1 MADRYGPFLAGS
13 RVRLRFAADE
23 RLVKSVRCGD
33 RAAFEVLYDRHAAGL
48 LSFCVYMLG
57 SRQDAED
64 AVQATFACAYRSL
77 LANDRPVKLRPWLF
91 TIARNSS
98 LSILRRR
105 HPIVE
110 LNGEPALRGDP
121 QRELELRDE
130 VRQLLGGLLA
140 LPEQQRTTLTLAE
153 LHGLSHAEIASVLG
167 VRTEQVKAYAYQ
179 ARANLLSERAA
190 RETSCHDVREELL
203 TARGVELRKT
213 RLHRHLRSCSDC
225 REYKKALSRQRQQL
239 ASLFPVVPSLAL
251 KMRALHDVLGNVGLS
266 GPAAEG
272 AAVAGTA
279 MAAGGSLNA
288 LVVKLAAGVAAIGAG
303 AGVGA
308 AVFAGPIVS
317 EGHGSRASTGEAIP
331 AQLSASSL
339 HPGAAALSSG
349 AALAGTSA
357 PLQAAREGG
366 RLARLVA
373 YAGAQP
379 ASRGYA
385 LSAPSGETGERGIPG
400 HSVASEPGERS
411 VQKVSHPVEE
421 ERLRQHEASLRLHEE
436 RERAAEARLRAGAAR
451 GAARGAKAAAERLEQ
466 REERRLARATRT
478 PRSPKTK
485 EELHEQRE
493 RGRRRMEER
502 RGARGR

>member
-105 HPIVE
+105 QPTVE

-225 REYKKALSRQRQQL
+225 REYKKALLSQRQQL
-239 ASLFPVVPSLAL
+239 ASLFPAVPSLAL

-288 LVVKLAAGVAAIGAG
+288 LVVKVAAGVAALGAG

-339 HPGAAALSSG
+339 HTGAAALASG
-349 AALAGTSA
+349 TAQASLAGISA

-366 RLARLVA
+366 RPARLVA

-379 ASRGYA
+379 ASGGYA
-385 LSAPSGETGERGIPG
+385 LPAGSGGTGERAIPG
-400 HSVASEPGERS
+400 HSVASESGERS

-421 ERLRQHEASLRLHEE
+421 ERRRQHEASPRLHEE
-436 RERAAEARLRAGAAR
+436 RERAAEERLRA
-451 GAARGAKAAAERLEQ
+451 GAARGAKAAAERLGQ
-466 REERRLARATRT
+466 REERRLARATR
-478 PRSPKTK
+478 SPKTK
-485 EELHEQRE
+485 EELHEQHE
-493 RGRRRMEER
+493 RGRRRLEEL
-502 RGARGR
+502 RGARER